1 MLIQPCGFLRLGA
14 EGRERWC
21 SLQISSSLLPR
32 PLPAN
37 PCARRHPAC
46 FQHSPY
52 IHSSPSPCPA
62 VCLTHENP
70 PRANPHTTTPAGP
83 FSLHKG
89 SQTPFCRRLWT
100 LWPQR
105 LGLIHLSISRGFLL
119 VHSKFSLSTNIKSN
133 NNNNYRIAT
142 SFEHL
147 LCSNNSVEHV
157 ICIISFCLHKCTTR
171 EGTEWSPLKR
181 WRHWGWDKPFT
192 QDRRHPIS
200 GVKENETK
208 VHLTP
213 EPKLFSLSVKWI

>member
-1 MLIQPCGFLRLGA
+1 MFSPNQLF
-14 EGRERWC
+14 
-21 SLQISSSLLPR
+21 LLPR
-32 PLPAN
+32 PLPASPMRTQASFLFSAFSLHPQLSFSM
-37 PCARRHPAC
+37 PC
-46 FQHSPY
+46 
-52 IHSSPSPCPA
+52 
-62 VCLTHENP
+62 CLSHTWKP
-70 PRANPHTTTPAGP
+70 PRANPHTTTSAGP
-83 FSLHKG
+83 FCLHKG

-105 LGLIHLSISRGFLL
+105 LSLIHLFISRAFLL
-119 VHSKFSLSTNIKSN
+119 IYSKFSLSTNIKSN
-133 NNNNYRIAT
+133 NNNYRIPT

-157 ICIISFCLHKCTTR
+157 ICIISFCLHKCTAR

-181 WRHWGWDKPFT
+181 WRHWGWDKPFA

-200 GVKENETK
+200 GVKESEIK